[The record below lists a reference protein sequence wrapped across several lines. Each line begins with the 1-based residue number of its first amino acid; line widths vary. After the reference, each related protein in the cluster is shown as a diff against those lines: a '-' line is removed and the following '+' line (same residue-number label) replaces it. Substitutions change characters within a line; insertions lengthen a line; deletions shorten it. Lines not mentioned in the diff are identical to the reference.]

1 MDNIEMVFWLYVS
14 RYLVYT
20 SVGLVKSCSGLW
32 ITGNFF
38 EKVISGQIIIKM
50 F

>member
-20 SVGLVKSCSGLW
+20 SVGLVESCSGLW
-32 ITGNFF
+32 ITGKIL
-38 EKVISGQIIIKM
+38 ERVISGQIIIKM